1 MVSGEILETGVT
13 ITIERPGSCG
23 TESEEFHDVVKV
35 KMNKNYLQG
44 DLGAPVYITLQV
56 PGSTQMIA
64 SPVGQV
70 VEHANWDY
78 SPSNT

>member
-1 MVSGEILETGVT
+1 
-13 ITIERPGSCG
+13 
-23 TESEEFHDVVKV
+23 VVKV
-35 KMNKNYLQG
+35 KMNKPYHSG

-78 SPSNT
+78 SPSYT